1 MINQRKPSDE
11 DWEKRINIFYRK
23 ENILVPITLKGRV
36 PNGKSQSVLYGNGRR
51 CSNHERN
58 EFIKKYGEQYHYV
71 WRNEQVWIESNKKKG
86 IEQDRNPEDFH
97 EMWENGG

>member
-1 MINQRKPSDE
+1 MGKVKAYFMEMEE
-11 DWEKRINIFYRK
+11 DAQTMK
-23 ENILVPITLKGRV
+23 EI
-36 PNGKSQSVLYGNGRR
+36 
-51 CSNHERN
+51 

-86 IEQDRNPEDFH
+86 IEQGRNPEDCH